1 MVSERAFRL
10 FGKYYAKRRQKY
22 ESLRN
27 DLLRANMYVPL
38 EEWLSLALFSSLLIP
53 IVSILLFLL
62 VKMILILKVDW
73 IGLLRHLSD
82 LRKVNLRNVDVNS
95 LWSNIPE
102 YAEVIKNYSLAA
114 YKTVMMN
121 FTLTRWEI
129 IIIVL
134 IAVVTPFLTYNIFLK
149 LPKLRAW
156 ERRRKIDGIL
166 PHAIGYIS
174 SMAAVGVIPY
184 EIFKRLSTVED
195 MYGEVSIE
203 ARKIVRDVELLG
215 YDFLSALRNL
225 TVTTPSDSL
234 RAFIQGAVTTTL
246 SGGEMGDY
254 FVNKTRDYL
263 QQNRKKFEDFLTT
276 LGMITEVYV
285 VGLVAAPL
293 FIIVLYTAM
302 LMLKGASP
310 AVLFFIVYG
319 VIPLGSIL
327 FIVLVD
333 AITPE
338 GSK

>member
-1 MVSERAFRL
+1 
-10 FGKYYAKRRQKY
+10 
-22 ESLRN
+22 
-27 DLLRANMYVPL
+27 
-38 EEWLSLALFSSLLIP
+38 
-53 IVSILLFLL
+53 
-62 VKMILILKVDW
+62 
-73 IGLLRHLSD
+73 
-82 LRKVNLRNVDVNS
+82 
-95 LWSNIPE
+95 
-102 YAEVIKNYSLAA
+102 
-114 YKTVMMN
+114 
-121 FTLTRWEI
+121 
-129 IIIVL
+129 
-134 IAVVTPFLTYNIFLK
+134 
-149 LPKLRAW
+149 
-156 ERRRKIDGIL
+156 
-166 PHAIGYIS
+166 
-174 SMAAVGVIPY
+174 MA
-184 EIFKRLSTVED
+184 ED
-195 MYGEVSIE
+195 MYGEVSFE

-276 LGMITEVYV
+276 LGMITEVYI

-310 AVLFFIVYG
+310 TVLFFVVYG

>member
-1 MVSERAFRL
+1 MEGMAFRL
-10 FGKYYAKRRQKY
+10 FGKYYAKKRHRY

-27 DLLRANMYVPL
+27 DLIRANMYIPL
-38 EEWLSLALFSSLLIP
+38 EKWLSLALFSSI
-53 IVSILLFLL
+53 IVTIISLL
-62 VKMILILKVDW
+62 VFFLIKIVLIVKLDLSGIL
-73 IGLLRHLSD
+73 RFLSD
-82 LRKVNLRNVDVNS
+82 LRKVSLRNVDINS
-95 LWSNIPE
+95 LWKGIIEGSQ
-102 YAEVIKNYSLAA
+102 AIKNYFLTAYNTVTANFSL
-114 YKTVMMN
+114 TIWDI
-121 FTLTRWEI
+121 L
-129 IIIVL
+129 IIVL
-134 IAVVTPFLTYNIFLK
+134 IALLTPLLTYNIILR
-149 LPKLRAW
+149 LPKIRAW
-156 ERRRKIDGIL
+156 ERKRKIEGIL

-174 SMAAVGVIPY
+174 SMASVGVIPY
-184 EIFKRLSTVED
+184 EIFKKLSMAEE
-195 MYGEVSIE
+195 MYGEVSFE
-203 ARKIVRDVELLG
+203 VKKVVRDVELLG
-215 YDFLSALRNL
+215 YDFLGALRNL
-225 TVTTPSDSL
+225 IATTPSESL

-310 AVLFFIVYG
+310 TILFFVVYG
-319 VIPLGSIL
+319 VIPLGSII
-327 FIVLVD
+327 FIFLID